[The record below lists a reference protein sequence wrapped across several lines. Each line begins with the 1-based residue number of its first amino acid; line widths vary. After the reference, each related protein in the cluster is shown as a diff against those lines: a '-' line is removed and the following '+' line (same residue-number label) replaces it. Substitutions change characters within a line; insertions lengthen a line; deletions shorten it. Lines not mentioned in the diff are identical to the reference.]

1 MPEATGLRERKKQR
15 TRRAL
20 IEAAYRLFNEQGYE
34 QTTVAAIA
42 AAADVA
48 PATFYL
54 HFPAKED
61 LLFADGQHLLNA
73 GIAAL
78 AERQPDESPTA
89 TLVRAIRQM
98 VAASRGGPR
107 DLTSELEQTRL
118 RLITSVPALQATTL
132 HRVFTAQQQLA
143 EALQRAYPGD
153 IDALDA
159 VALVGAVT
167 GAILAAG
174 HAATT
179 SGQTLTTAIERIL
192 DTTDKASRLTRDDR

>member
-1 MPEATGLRERKKQR
+1 MRERKKQR

-20 IEAAYRLFNEQGYE
+20 IEAAYQLFDDQGYE
-34 QTTVAAIA
+34 QTTVAAIT

-78 AERQPDESPTA
+78 AEHQSDEPPA
-89 TLVRAIRQM
+89 IALVRAIRQM
-98 VAASRGGPR
+98 VATSGSGPH
-107 DLTSELEQTRL
+107 DLTSELEKTRL

-159 VALVGAVT
+159 AALVGAVT
-167 GAILAAG
+167 GAILAAS
-174 HAATT
+174 HAATA
-179 SGQTLTTAIERIL
+179 SCRPLITAIERVL
-192 DTTDKASRLTRDDR
+192 DMTARAGELVRDDK